1 MDLEDYQL
9 NMVKKFSS
17 IFSLYWKLSRNSSN
31 ELQHLFIDLIN
42 NYKSLL
48 GNENWNQI
56 LQFIDPEIRNRLNSI

>member
-9 NMVKKFSS
+9 NMVKNLAAFLAC
-17 IFSLYWKLSRNSSN
+17 IGNYQEIPSN

-48 GNENWNQI
+48 GNESNI
-56 LQFIDPEIRNRLNSI
+56 TIY

>member
-9 NMVKKFSS
+9 NMVKNLAAFLAC
-17 IFSLYWKLSRNSSN
+17 IGNYQEIPSN

-48 GNENWNQI
+48 EMKIGIKYYNLLIQKLE
-56 LQFIDPEIRNRLNSI
+56 ID